1 MNINMSLEIEKKYL
15 LKSLP
20 FVKYNEVYDITQYYI
35 GGDRYRMQYN
45 HKSTQTSFFKTT
57 KTFISAGINEE
68 VEIKISAADYWSN
81 MSNAERAIK
90 KTRHI
95 VKTKKYKWELDVFKD
110 LSIVIAEVEV
120 PNEKTLKKIKVPS
133 WLEPV
138 VMLDVTEYKQFSNY
152 NLAQILE

>member
-1 MNINMSLEIEKKYL
+1 MALEIEKKYL
-15 LKSLP
+15 LKALP
-20 FVKYNEVYDITQYYI
+20 NVKFKEVYDITQYYV

-45 HKSTQTSFFKTT
+45 HKNNQTAFYKTT
-57 KTFISAGINEE
+57 KTFISAGVNEE

-81 MSNAERAIK
+81 MSTAERAIK

-95 VKTKKYKWELDVFKD
+95 FKTKKYKWELDVFKD
-110 LSIVIAEVEV
+110 LSIIIAEVEV
-120 PNEKTLKKIKVPS
+120 PDEKTLKKIKVPS

-138 VMLDVTEYKQFSNY
+138 FMLDVTEYKQFSNY